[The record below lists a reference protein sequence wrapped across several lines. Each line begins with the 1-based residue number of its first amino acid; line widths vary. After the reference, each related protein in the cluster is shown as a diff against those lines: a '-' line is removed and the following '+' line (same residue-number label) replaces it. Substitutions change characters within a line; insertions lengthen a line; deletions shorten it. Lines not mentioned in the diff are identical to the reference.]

1 MVEELGTTP
10 WSGTASRHTSPG
22 RQPLSGAGARQF
34 GARWNAAEGTPTIY
48 LASPEE
54 TCRLELVRLIER
66 QGSSVRLPREVHT
79 VAVEEV
85 RVLDLRDRARLAAVG
100 LTAADLDADDWE
112 PCQNVGEAAAY
123 LEFQGIIARSATDV
137 GEVLA
142 VFENRITID
151 QLIVLD
157 SIEVDW
163 GLSD

>member
-1 MVEELGTTP
+1 M
-10 WSGTASRHTSPG
+10 
-22 RQPLSGAGARQF
+22 
-34 GARWNAAEGTPTIY
+34 
-48 LASPEE
+48 
-54 TCRLELVRLIER
+54 
-66 QGSSVRLPREVHT
+66 
-79 VAVEEV
+79 
-85 RVLDLRDRARLAAVG
+85 LDLRDRARLAAVG

-123 LEFQGIIARSATDV
+123 LEFQGIIAPSATDV